1 MMKTSDLVI
10 APWVI
15 KHANGK
21 STICR
26 WFMMIHDDSWK
37 SAHQGDSR
45 SPCSRSLIVGGSIL
59 RVKSGEYDEMESV
72 YVSHGNRDTHTHI
85 YIYYIYIIYIYTDL
99 ACKIRVSSASTRPW
113 EPTRQS
119 QKLEFQQFKHE
130 NSHKFMQNW
139 PKEWPAPTSYRSH
152 QYCSG
157 PTFGCP
163 EKPLTRL
170 ITCSHAHTQLSRHII
185 SKPRPNMAKCW

>member
-1 MMKTSDLVI
+1 MENPPFVDDS
-10 APWVI
+10 W
-15 KHANGK
+15 
-21 STICR
+21 
-26 WFMMIHDDSWK
+26 WFMMIHEKAPIKGIPDRHVAGLWLSEGPFCVWN
-37 SAHQGDSR
+37 QGNMMKWN
-45 SPCSRSLIVGGSIL
+45 LYMFHMGT
-59 RVKSGEYDEMESV
+59 ET
-72 YVSHGNRDTHTHI
+72 HTHTHI
-85 YIYYIYIIYIYTDL
+85 YIYNIYIYTDL